1 MSEDLDID
9 KYLATEATQLQKD
22 QEVERILSAFK
33 LNPFDVLDLAPD
45 CTEKDIK
52 NAYRKKSLLI
62 HPDKTK
68 HPRAQEAFSLLKKA
82 ETELS
87 NEKSRQ
93 LLLTIFEEA
102 KITLIADQKLK
113 LTDPFI
119 NTTEFKLQIKQK
131 TKDILIEQELR
142 RRKLLKREL
151 EAQGL
156 AAQKAEQVEKE
167 KKRKAEEEKLW
178 EETREQ
184 RVNNWRDFQT
194 KKGTSSQGGTKK
206 KRKFGSEFKPP
217 KVLAEDPSKPYIKR
231 PTNTNN

>member
-33 LNPFDVLDLAPD
+33 LNPFDILDLAPD

-68 HPRAQEAFSLLKKA
+68 HPKAQEAFALLKKA

-93 LLLTIFEEA
+93 LLLTIIEEA
-102 KITLIADQKLK
+102 KITLITDQKLK
-113 LTDPFI
+113 STDPFI
-119 NTTEFKLQIKQK
+119 NTPEFNLQIKQK

-156 AAQKAEQVEKE
+156 AAQKAEQ
-167 KKRKAEEEKLW
+167 
-178 EETREQ
+178 
-184 RVNNWRDFQT
+184 
-194 KKGTSSQGGTKK
+194 
-206 KRKFGSEFKPP
+206 
-217 KVLAEDPSKPYIKR
+217 
-231 PTNTNN
+231 